1 MPIRLD
7 PLGHNVDRRDFDWA
21 EKAKDVDH
29 ERQTLIPG
37 AELIEVLDERRS
49 VVWRARD
56 SATGEE
62 RAIKLAAPP
71 YEPVLPRRLGRRNRQ
86 LTRVLG
92 ATTGWVPVLATGYAR
107 NGSNY
112 VAMPYYDI
120 GSAADQ
126 LNQGGMPWFP
136 AANLATKVATTIGS
150 AHELGWS
157 FGYLRPSNI
166 LFHGPKTPLVS
177 IYGSAT
183 RHFDDGTAQFTAPE
197 VDEVRDVI
205 PASDVFSIS
214 LIFAS
219 LIAGREIDHSESAQ
233 DVLDEIEPMAPGRV
247 LEIIDYG
254 LSPQLENRFADAAK
268 MARALT
274 AALADIDTIG
284 QIEDGDVDD
293 SISETNVLEELLS
306 HEPAPQVASPRP
318 RFSGTD
324 EPDVATNHPDLPAA
338 LQDITISRLPR
349 PTRAAGVNNSEW
361 YSGHSGEDGP
371 ETDQPW
377 EPDDASDQVTV
388 DAALDAPTSLPFLP
402 TEHDAGPLSD
412 LLDPISDTPSRPV
425 DPFDPDPTMDARQ
438 ALQARHEINELIAE
452 FGYEGAVSRSLTN
465 SAPGSDD
472 DSAEKEVVSSDSED
486 QVDSIA
492 GDESADTEADSVL
505 EEATIEDEAP
515 DNDSSIDNEAPD
527 DDFDPPPTVT
537 NPEQSAVPIDL
548 REDIESDAHKPAR
561 PHRMAR
567 LVDSVYGLAGQR
579 RRYAQSLALLG
590 TCFIVGVGAVAAMT
604 SIGPTDSVVS
614 EGTPSGGTLIADQAD
629 ADSQTDFRSPL
640 NDLSHLDDAD
650 EAVVDTDITSPP
662 RRLPRADT
670 NTTTSIVDN
679 ASNTES
685 TTESSD
691 TTDTANPSTTGDVS
705 TSTTL
710 IDESTTSSPPGRP
723 TTEPTTTTTEQVT
736 TSSEQTTTTTVR
748 TTTTDEATTTTKRRG
763 RPRP

>member
-1 MPIRLD
+1 M
-7 PLGHNVDRRDFDWA
+7 
-21 EKAKDVDH
+21 DH

-56 SATGEE
+56 SVTGEE

-86 LTRVLG
+86 LTRVLS
-92 ATTGWVPVLATGYAR
+92 ATTGWVPVLDTGYAR
-107 NGSNY
+107 NGFNY
-112 VAMPYYDI
+112 VAMPFYDI
-120 GSAADQ
+120 GSVADQ
-126 LNQGGMPWFP
+126 LNRGGMPWFP

-219 LIAGREIDHSESAQ
+219 LIAGREIDHRESAL

-268 MARALT
+268 MARALS
-274 AALADIDTIG
+274 AALTDIDTVG
-284 QIEDGDVDD
+284 QIEDADVDD
-293 SISETNVLEELLS
+293 SISETDVLEELLS
-306 HEPAPQVASPRP
+306 EELAPQAASPRP
-318 RFSGTD
+318 RFSDID
-324 EPDVATNHPDLPAA
+324 EPDVATNHPELPAD

-349 PTRAAGVNNSEW
+349 PARSANVNNSEW
-361 YSGHSGEDGP
+361 YSGHSGQEGP
-371 ETDQPW
+371 DTDQPW
-377 EPDDASDQVTV
+377 EPDDASDQRTV
-388 DAALDAPTSLPFLP
+388 DTTLDAPTSLPFLP
-402 TEHDAGPLSD
+402 ADDGAGPLSD
-412 LLDPISDTPSRPV
+412 LLDPISESPSRPV

-438 ALQARHEINELIAE
+438 ALQARREINELIAE
-452 FGYEGAVSRSLTN
+452 FGYEGAVSQSLAG
-465 SAPGSDD
+465 SAPGSDEDSVSEDSRSEDSAIDDESHDD
-472 DSAEKEVVSSDSED
+472 DSGDDSL
-486 QVDSIA
+486 
-492 GDESADTEADSVL
+492 G
-505 EEATIEDEAP
+505 
-515 DNDSSIDNEAPD
+515 D
-527 DDFDPPPTVT
+527 DDTSNDDSDPPPVVT
-537 NPEQSAVPIDL
+537 DADQSPDPIDL
-548 REDIESDAHKPAR
+548 IENSEFEAHKPAR

-579 RRYAQSLALLG
+579 RQYAQSLALLG
-590 TCFIVGVGAVAAMT
+590 VCFIVGVGAVAALT
-604 SIGPTDSVVS
+604 AIGPADSVVS
-614 EGTPSGGTLIADQAD
+614 EGTPSGGTLIADQFDGNPA
-629 ADSQTDFRSPL
+629 TDFRSPL

-662 RRLPRADT
+662 RRAPRTGA
-670 NTTTSIVDN
+670 NATSPTVAN
-679 ASNTES
+679 VS
-685 TTESSD
+685 TTESTVGSTD
-691 TTDTANPSTTGDVS
+691 TTGAPNPSTTDGVP

-710 IDESTTSSPPGRP
+710 IDEPTTSKPPGRP
-723 TTEPTTTTTEQVT
+723 STELTTTTEQAT
-736 TSSEQTTTTTVR
+736 TTSEQTTTTAVR
-748 TTTTDEATTTTKRRG
+748 TTTTEEATTTTKRRG
-763 RPRP
+763 RPRR

>member
-1 MPIRLD
+1 M
-7 PLGHNVDRRDFDWA
+7 
-21 EKAKDVDH
+21 DH

-56 SATGEE
+56 SVTGEE
-62 RAIKLAAPP
+62 QAIKLAAPP

-92 ATTGWVPVLATGYAR
+92 ATTGWVPVLGTGYAR
-107 NGSNY
+107 NGFNY
-112 VAMPYYDI
+112 VAMPFYDI
-120 GSAADQ
+120 GSVADQ

-219 LIAGREIDHSESAQ
+219 LIAGREINHSESAQ
-233 DVLDEIEPMAPGRV
+233 DVLDEIEPLAPGRV

-284 QIEDGDVDD
+284 QIEDEDADD

-306 HEPAPQVASPRP
+306 DELAPQVASPRP
-318 RFSGTD
+318 RFSDID
-324 EPDVATNHPDLPAA
+324 EPDVATNHPELPAA

-349 PTRAAGVNNSEW
+349 PTRSAGVNNSEW

-371 ETDQPW
+371 DTDRPW
-377 EPDDASDQVTV
+377 EPDDAPDLGTV
-388 DAALDAPTSLPFLP
+388 DDALDAPTSLPFLP
-402 TEHDAGPLSD
+402 ADDGAGPLSD
-412 LLDPISDTPSRPV
+412 LLDPISESPSQAV

-438 ALQARHEINELIAE
+438 ALQARREINELIAE

-465 SAPGSDD
+465 SAPDSDEDSVSEDSRSEDSAIEDESPGDDSPDD
-472 DSAEKEVVSSDSED
+472 DSAGDDSDDLLGDDETSND
-486 QVDSIA
+486 DS
-492 GDESADTEADSVL
+492 
-505 EEATIEDEAP
+505 
-515 DNDSSIDNEAPD
+515 
-527 DDFDPPPTVT
+527 DPPPVVT
-537 NPEQSAVPIDL
+537 DAEQSPEPIDL
-548 REDIESDAHKPAR
+548 IENSEFEAHKPAR

-567 LVDSVYGLAGQR
+567 LVDSVYGLAGR
-579 RRYAQSLALLG
+579 RR
-590 TCFIVGVGAVAAMT
+590 TVRPITGAAWRMFHRRHRRGCCLDGNRARGFGCLRRHT
-604 SIGPTDSVVS
+604 IRRHTDRR
-614 EGTPSGGTLIADQAD
+614 PSRRQPCD
-629 ADSQTDFRSPL
+629 
-640 NDLSHLDDAD
+640 
-650 EAVVDTDITSPP
+650 
-662 RRLPRADT
+662 RLPLATQR
-670 NTTTSIVDN
+670 S
-679 ASNTES
+679 E
-685 TTESSD
+685 
-691 TTDTANPSTTGDVS
+691 PS
-705 TSTTL
+705 
-710 IDESTTSSPPGRP
+710 
-723 TTEPTTTTTEQVT
+723 
-736 TSSEQTTTTTVR
+736 
-748 TTTTDEATTTTKRRG
+748 
-763 RPRP
+763 